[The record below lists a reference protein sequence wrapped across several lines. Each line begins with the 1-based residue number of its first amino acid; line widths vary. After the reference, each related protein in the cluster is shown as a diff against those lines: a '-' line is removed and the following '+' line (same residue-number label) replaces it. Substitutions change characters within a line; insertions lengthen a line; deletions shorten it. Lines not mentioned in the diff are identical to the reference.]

1 MKKISFFRV
10 LKNNLECA
18 FCREKNCPARYYPN
32 KKVMILGLDGIYHPK
47 VCRKVFSWEEKEI

>member
-18 FCREKNCPARYYPN
+18 FCREKNCPARYYPDREKRLHYEGVRYAIKC
-32 KKVMILGLDGIYHPK
+32 KKAK
-47 VCRKVFSWEEKEI
+47 RRQEKET